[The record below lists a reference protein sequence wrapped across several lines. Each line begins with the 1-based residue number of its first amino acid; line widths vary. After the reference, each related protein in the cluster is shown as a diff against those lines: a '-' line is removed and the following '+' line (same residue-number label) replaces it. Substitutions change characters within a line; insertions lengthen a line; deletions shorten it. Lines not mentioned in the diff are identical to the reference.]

1 MLLGRLFWR
10 KKDELGFIRTNNNHN
25 FNLSVDLVGK
35 KRSKE
40 IRKKSKEKKMTEKE
54 TKVKMG
60 MEEQGKF
67 TKFMKER
74 VFPNGIVIIALIV
87 AWISGFIFRGIY
99 R

>member
-1 MLLGRLFWR
+1 
-10 KKDELGFIRTNNNHN
+10 
-25 FNLSVDLVGK
+25 
-35 KRSKE
+35 
-40 IRKKSKEKKMTEKE
+40 MTEKE